1 MMLPEAKIFAGR
13 HTMELAV
20 KIAAS
25 YNISMGNV
33 IITDF
38 SDGEFVP
45 SFEET
50 VRGNRVFLIQSTNPP
65 ADNLM
70 ELLMLCDAAKRAS
83 AKHITA
89 VIPYF
94 GLARQDRKDKPR
106 VPIGAK
112 LAANL
117 LMAAGATRVMTMDLH
132 ADQIQGFFEVP
143 VDHLYS
149 SALFIKDL
157 SLIHI

>member
-1 MMLPEAKIFAGR
+1 MLPEAKIFAGR

-65 ADNLM
+65 ADNL
-70 ELLMLCDAAKRAS
+70 
-83 AKHITA
+83 
-89 VIPYF
+89 
-94 GLARQDRKDKPR
+94 
-106 VPIGAK
+106 
-112 LAANL
+112 
-117 LMAAGATRVMTMDLH
+117 
-132 ADQIQGFFEVP
+132 
-143 VDHLYS
+143 
-149 SALFIKDL
+149 
-157 SLIHI
+157 

>member
-1 MMLPEAKIFAGR
+1 MVPEAKIFAGR
-13 HTMELAV
+13 HTMYLATQ
-20 KIAAS
+20 IAGR
-25 YNISMGNV
+25 YGIPMGNV
-33 IITDF
+33 KITEF
-38 SDGEFVP
+38 SDGEICP

-50 VRGNRVFLIQSTNPP
+50 VRGTRVFLIQSTNPP

-70 ELLMLCDAAKRAS
+70 ELLLLCDAAKRES

-112 LAANL
+112 LAAKM

-143 VDHLYS
+143 VDHLFS
-149 SALFIKDL
+149 SAMFIKD
-157 SLIHI
+157 I